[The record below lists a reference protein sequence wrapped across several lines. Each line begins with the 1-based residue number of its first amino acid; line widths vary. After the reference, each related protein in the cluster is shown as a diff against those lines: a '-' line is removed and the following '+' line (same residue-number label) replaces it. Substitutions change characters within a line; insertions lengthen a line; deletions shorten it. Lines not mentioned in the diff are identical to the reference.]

1 MNHRATTP
9 AYFAPKRQTATET
22 TFEHHKGTPR
32 YDQNGHRA
40 TTPSPLC
47 ALRTAAHQTRHR
59 VTIQNCHCTTMPAT
73 LRPKFAP
80 HHFFILGMRPICS
93 MALSLHSQKSESEL
107 YHLDENKWK
116 CEQIFFS
123 NGFVSGLSN
132 FQIPGE
138 TRNSPLPELRFAA

>member
-47 ALRTAAHQTRHR
+47 ALRTAAQQDIALRSKIAT
-59 VTIQNCHCTTMPAT
+59 VPQCQPLCDQNSPRTT
-73 LRPKFAP
+73 
-80 HHFFILGMRPICS
+80 FFILGMRPICS